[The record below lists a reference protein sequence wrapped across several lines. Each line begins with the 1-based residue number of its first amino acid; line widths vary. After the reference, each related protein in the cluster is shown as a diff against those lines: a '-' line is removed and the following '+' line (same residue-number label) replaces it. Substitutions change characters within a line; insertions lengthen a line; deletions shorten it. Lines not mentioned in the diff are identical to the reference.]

1 MRPEDADAVYDIAST
16 ALFESMEEREVLRR
30 RTPEQVESRKARY
43 GHFLRY
49 VPEGAWL
56 AEDDRCVSG
65 VAISVRRE
73 RVWVLSLLAVD
84 AEHRGTG
91 LGGELLERALAYGEG
106 CEGAMIASS
115 SHPAAM
121 RRYARAGFD
130 LLPTLS
136 ASGNVRRDAVPSD
149 LAVREGEERDL
160 ELASEVD
167 RAIRGAAHGP
177 DLEHM
182 LATGC
187 RLLIAEG
194 SSGRG
199 YAAERDGSPAVLA
212 ATGPGAARDLL
223 WALPGEDPAGGEGR
237 RRLDHGQPELG
248 RGRRPRSRPLALPRG
263 PRLHARSPR
272 PPDTIPAE
280 RTVSLG
286 FGKDPRRTCPA
297 TGNGRDRLPGRRSRW
312 SGSEGRGP

>member
-49 VPEGAWL
+49 DPEGAWL
-56 AEDDRCVSG
+56 AENDGRVSG

-91 LGGELLERALAYGEG
+91 LGGELLERVLAYGEG

-121 RRYARAGFD
+121 RRYARADFD
-130 LLPTLS
+130 LHPTLS
-136 ASGNVRRDAVPSD
+136 ASGNVRRDAIPTGLS
-149 LAVREGEERDL
+149 VREGEEQDL

-212 ATGPGAARDLL
+212 ATEPGAARDLL
-223 WALPGEDPAGGEGR
+223 WACLERIPPDEKADVDWITGNQNWAVAVALEAGLSLSPAGPVCTRGV
-237 RRLDHGQPELG
+237 LG
-248 RGRRPRSRPLALPRG
+248 PLTPYLPSG
-263 PRLHARSPR
+263 PFL
-272 PPDTIPAE
+272 
-280 RTVSLG
+280 
-286 FGKDPRRTCPA
+286 
-297 TGNGRDRLPGRRSRW
+297 
-312 SGSEGRGP
+312 

>member
-1 MRPEDADAVYDIAST
+1 MVPPRSIRPMRPEDADAVYDLAST

-30 RTPEQVESRKARY
+30 RTPEQVEARKARY
-43 GHFLRY
+43 GHFLRHD
-49 VPEGAWL
+49 PDGAWL
-56 AEDDRCVSG
+56 AEDDGRVSG

-73 RVWVLSLLAVD
+73 QVWVLSLLAVD
-84 AEHRGTG
+84 ADHRGTG
-91 LGGELLERALAYGEG
+91 LGRELLERALAYGEG

-121 RRYARAGFD
+121 RRYARADFD
-130 LLPTLS
+130 LHPTLS
-136 ASGNVRRDAVPSD
+136 ASGNVRRDAIPTGLSVH
-149 LAVREGEERDL
+149 EGEEQDL

-212 ATGPGAARDLL
+212 ATEPVVARDLL
-223 WALPGEDPAGGEGR
+223 WACLERTAPGEKADVDWITGNQNWAVAVALEAGLSLSPAGPVCTRGV
-237 RRLDHGQPELG
+237 LG
-248 RGRRPRSRPLALPRG
+248 PLTPYLPSG
-263 PRLHARSPR
+263 PFL
-272 PPDTIPAE
+272 
-280 RTVSLG
+280 
-286 FGKDPRRTCPA
+286 
-297 TGNGRDRLPGRRSRW
+297 
-312 SGSEGRGP
+312 

>member
-49 VPEGAWL
+49 DPEGAWL
-56 AEDDRCVSG
+56 AEDDGRVSG

-121 RRYARAGFD
+121 RRYARADFD
-130 LLPTLS
+130 LHPTLS
-136 ASGNVRRDAVPSD
+136 ASGNVRRDAIPTGLS
-149 LAVREGEERDL
+149 VREGEEQDL

-212 ATGPGAARDLL
+212 ATEPAVARDLL
-223 WALPGEDPAGGEGR
+223 WTCLERTAPGEKADVDWITGNQNWAVAVALEAGLSLSPAGPVCTRGV
-237 RRLDHGQPELG
+237 LG
-248 RGRRPRSRPLALPRG
+248 PLTPYLPSG
-263 PRLHARSPR
+263 PFL
-272 PPDTIPAE
+272 
-280 RTVSLG
+280 
-286 FGKDPRRTCPA
+286 
-297 TGNGRDRLPGRRSRW
+297 
-312 SGSEGRGP
+312 

>member
-49 VPEGAWL
+49 DPEGAWL
-56 AEDDRCVSG
+56 AENEGRVSG

-121 RRYARAGFD
+121 RRYARADFD
-130 LLPTLS
+130 LHPTLS
-136 ASGNVRRDAVPSD
+136 ASGNVRRDAIPTGLS
-149 LAVREGEERDL
+149 VREGEEQDL

-212 ATGPGAARDLL
+212 ATEPAVARDLL
-223 WALPGEDPAGGEGR
+223 WACLERTAPGEKADVDWITGNQNWAVAVALEAGLSLSPAGPVCTRGV
-237 RRLDHGQPELG
+237 LG
-248 RGRRPRSRPLALPRG
+248 PLTPYLPSG
-263 PRLHARSPR
+263 PFL
-272 PPDTIPAE
+272 
-280 RTVSLG
+280 
-286 FGKDPRRTCPA
+286 
-297 TGNGRDRLPGRRSRW
+297 
-312 SGSEGRGP
+312 

>member
-1 MRPEDADAVYDIAST
+1 M
-16 ALFESMEEREVLRR
+16 LRR

-43 GHFLRY
+43 GHFLRHD
-49 VPEGAWL
+49 PEGAWL
-56 AEDDRCVSG
+56 AEDDGRVSG
-65 VAISVRRE
+65 VAISVVRE

-84 AEHRGTG
+84 ADHRGTG
-91 LGGELLERALAYGEG
+91 LGRELLERALAYGER

-121 RRYARAGFD
+121 RRYARADFD
-130 LLPTLS
+130 LHPTLS
-136 ASGNVRRDAVPSD
+136 ASGNVRRDAIPTGLS
-149 LAVREGEERDL
+149 VREGEEQDL

-212 ATGPGAARDLL
+212 ATEPAVARDLL
-223 WALPGEDPAGGEGR
+223 WACLERTSPDEKADVDWITGIQNWAVAVALEAGLSLSPAG
-237 RRLDHGQPELG
+237 PICT
-248 RGRRPRSRPLALPRG
+248 RG
-263 PRLHARSPR
+263 
-272 PPDTIPAE
+272 
-280 RTVSLG
+280 SLG
-286 FGKDPRRTCPA
+286 PLTPY
-297 TGNGRDRLPGRRSRW
+297 LP
-312 SGSEGRGP
+312 SGPFL

>member
-16 ALFESMEEREVLRR
+16 ALFETMEEREVLRR

-49 VPEGAWL
+49 DPEGAWL
-56 AEDDRCVSG
+56 AENDGRVSG

-121 RRYARAGFD
+121 RRYARADFD
-130 LLPTLS
+130 LHPTLS
-136 ASGNVRRDAVPSD
+136 ASGNVRRDAIPTGLS
-149 LAVREGEERDL
+149 VREGEEQDL

-177 DLEHM
+177 DLEP

-212 ATGPGAARDLL
+212 ATEPAVARDLL
-223 WALPGEDPAGGEGR
+223 WACLERTAPGEKADVDWITGNQNWAVAVALEAGLSLSPAGPVCTRGV
-237 RRLDHGQPELG
+237 LG
-248 RGRRPRSRPLALPRG
+248 PLTPYLPSG
-263 PRLHARSPR
+263 PFL
-272 PPDTIPAE
+272 
-280 RTVSLG
+280 
-286 FGKDPRRTCPA
+286 
-297 TGNGRDRLPGRRSRW
+297 
-312 SGSEGRGP
+312 

>member
-1 MRPEDADAVYDIAST
+1 MRPEDADAVYDLAST

-43 GHFLRY
+43 GHFLRHD
-49 VPEGAWL
+49 PEGAWL
-56 AEDDRCVSG
+56 AEDDGRVSG

-84 AEHRGTG
+84 ADHRGTG
-91 LGGELLERALAYGEG
+91 LGRELLERALAYGEG

-121 RRYARAGFD
+121 RRYASAGFD

-136 ASGNVRRDAVPSD
+136 ASGNVRRDAIPTA
-149 LAVREGEERDL
+149 LAVREGEEQDL

-167 RAIRGAAHGP
+167 RAMRGAAHGP

-199 YAAERDGSPAVLA
+199 YAAERDGSPAILA
-212 ATGPGAARDLL
+212 ATDPGAAWDLL
-223 WALPGEDPAGGEGR
+223 WACLERTPPEEKADVDWITGNQNWAVAVSLEAGLSLSPAGPICTRGA
-237 RRLDHGQPELG
+237 LG
-248 RGRRPRSRPLALPRG
+248 PLTPYLPSG
-263 PRLHARSPR
+263 PFL
-272 PPDTIPAE
+272 
-280 RTVSLG
+280 
-286 FGKDPRRTCPA
+286 
-297 TGNGRDRLPGRRSRW
+297 
-312 SGSEGRGP
+312 

>member
-49 VPEGAWL
+49 DPEGAWL
-56 AEDDRCVSG
+56 AEDDGRVSG
-65 VAISVRRE
+65 VAISFRRE
-73 RVWVLSLLAVD
+73 RFLFLSLLAVD

-121 RRYARAGFD
+121 RRYARADFD
-130 LLPTLS
+130 LHPTLS
-136 ASGNVRRDAVPSD
+136 ASGNVRRDAIPTGLS
-149 LAVREGEERDL
+149 VREGEEQDL

-212 ATGPGAARDLL
+212 ATEPAVARDLL
-223 WALPGEDPAGGEGR
+223 WACLERTAPGEKADVDWITGNQNWAVAVALEAGLSLSPAGPVCTRGV
-237 RRLDHGQPELG
+237 LG
-248 RGRRPRSRPLALPRG
+248 PLTPYLPSG
-263 PRLHARSPR
+263 PFL
-272 PPDTIPAE
+272 
-280 RTVSLG
+280 
-286 FGKDPRRTCPA
+286 
-297 TGNGRDRLPGRRSRW
+297 
-312 SGSEGRGP
+312 